1 MVVLQTNPHIG
12 GPEMLTSKI
21 RTTVI
26 TLVAASS
33 VALASVPFTPVAS
46 AAPNNHGYA
55 KTVGKRKQL
64 WQNTCANA
72 QISFDN
78 AITLAE
84 YDAKQGDMKNAEKD
98 LDLATAIHDNANA
111 SGCSIS

>member
-1 MVVLQTNPHIG
+1 
-12 GPEMLTSKI
+12 MLSSKI

-33 VALASVPFTPVAS
+33 FAFASVPFTSIAS

-78 AITLAE
+78 ALTLAE
-84 YDAKQGDMKNAEKD
+84 VEAGQGDMKNAMKD
-98 LDLATAIHDNANA
+98 LDLATTIHDNANA
-111 SGCSIS
+111 SGCSVS